1 MLPALRVNNMEGFRM
16 KLYIILLSTVLATS
30 AHSGEL
36 IFSFNSPAF
45 SGNGWSTHVLTIE
58 QLEQQRKDKITA
70 EEQAALDKAE
80 RDIRNTN
87 AYKFQNNLE
96 SRIYAQLSRQIA
108 DNMFGEGA
116 AVVDGEWYTSQT
128 PFGDT
133 VSWKRENDRIYVS
146 VADSN
151 GDTVAEF
158 DVPVGEFAF

>member
-1 MLPALRVNNMEGFRM
+1 M